1 MDIFGFIINSDL
13 YLIITSFALLGIGM
27 ILFIKD
33 RFRYD
38 AVALFLMVMII
49 VLGILPYE
57 EAFANFG
64 HPVIIIVG
72 SMFIMSQAL
81 VKSGIIDIIVSRIS
95 FLHNRPILSLTCL
108 VILVALIS
116 GFVNNIGALAMV
128 MPIALHLAQK
138 NKISISFYLL
148 PIAFASHLGGYLTLI
163 GTPRNIIISD
173 FRQQTTGLP
182 YEMFDF
188 LPVGGLIALGG
199 IVFLILY
206 SWSFFSKRKN
216 TTTSDVEL
224 RNYFTEASIGPKSKV
239 VGLTIEKFHSR
250 TKGLVIIKNI
260 FRDNE
265 TLPFKEDIVLY
276 AGDVLSLSGTE
287 EALTMFVEKFNL
299 QLTGLRAFERFVTS
313 ADDYTS
319 IEVAVPPY
327 AKIIGKNWNEIKL
340 QDRFGTNFIGLY
352 RHNFSPKKLLA
363 ETKIFNSDIL
373 LLQGRTDSVMSTI
386 NTFSLLPIANGGIK
400 LGRTRTVLATLAIV
414 ISAITLATLQLVP
427 LAMIFIVSVI
437 LLIGFNLVSLRG
449 AYESIDWP
457 VLVLLA
463 GMITLGDALIASG
476 TAEIISKS
484 IVDMSHIF
492 TPVTILIVILITT
505 MLISDYINTTA
516 AAVIMAPIAILVASD
531 IGVSVDPF
539 LIAVAIGASS
549 AFQSPVG
556 HESNAF
562 VMQKGGY
569 QFSDFVKIGLPL
581 EILIVIISVPVI
593 LIVWPL

>member
-1 MDIFGFIINSDL
+1 
-13 YLIITSFALLGIGM
+13 
-27 ILFIKD
+27 
-33 RFRYD
+33 
-38 AVALFLMVMII
+38 
-49 VLGILPYE
+49 
-57 EAFANFG
+57 
-64 HPVIIIVG
+64 
-72 SMFIMSQAL
+72 
-81 VKSGIIDIIVSRIS
+81 
-95 FLHNRPILSLTCL
+95 
-108 VILVALIS
+108 
-116 GFVNNIGALAMV
+116 
-128 MPIALHLAQK
+128 
-138 NKISISFYLL
+138 
-148 PIAFASHLGGYLTLI
+148 
-163 GTPRNIIISD
+163 
-173 FRQQTTGLP
+173 
-182 YEMFDF
+182 
-188 LPVGGLIALGG
+188 
-199 IVFLILY
+199 
-206 SWSFFSKRKN
+206 
-216 TTTSDVEL
+216 
-224 RNYFTEASIGPKSKV
+224 
-239 VGLTIEKFHSR
+239 
-250 TKGLVIIKNI
+250 
-260 FRDNE
+260 
-265 TLPFKEDIVLY
+265 
-276 AGDVLSLSGTE
+276 
-287 EALTMFVEKFNL
+287 
-299 QLTGLRAFERFVTS
+299 
-313 ADDYTS
+313 
-319 IEVAVPPY
+319 
-327 AKIIGKNWNEIKL
+327 
-340 QDRFGTNFIGLY
+340 
-352 RHNFSPKKLLA
+352 
-363 ETKIFNSDIL
+363 
-373 LLQGRTDSVMSTI
+373 MSTI

-427 LAMIFIVSVI
+427 LSMIFIVSVI

-492 TPVTILIVILITT
+492 TPVTILIVILVTT